1 MPPLPEAI
9 ILVLAPFA
17 PLFSERVWLHAQVL
31 LLGAILSPGPRT
43 VTGALRVMGLAMESH
58 FTNYHRVLNR
68 ATWSARQG
76 RRILLRWLI
85 TLLVPPG
92 ATIVLGADDTVER
105 RSGRK
110 IAAKGCY
117 RDAVRSTKKHVIRC
131 FGLKWVSM
139 MLLVPV
145 PWSPRVWALPFLT
158 TLCWPVGQGRQ
169 RRHKTSVDWVRQM
182 MKQVRRWLPGRL
194 LVLVVDG
201 GFAAVSLALACAKQ
215 HVTMV
220 SRLRW
225 DAALYHPPA
234 PQPPGKRGP
243 RPLKGR
249 RQRCLQGWAE
259 RVDTPWETVEVDWYR
274 GERKQLWV
282 FSRTALWY
290 TPRLPPVAIRYV
302 LVADPEGKLRM
313 EAFFCTDLKATPVQ
327 ILQWVVMRWSVEVT
341 FEEARA
347 HLGFETQRQRV
358 EAFFCTDVQA
368 TPVAILPWVVMRWS
382 VEVTFEEA
390 RAHLGFETQRQW
402 SDKAIART
410 SPVLLAL
417 YSLVTLLALRL
428 SQGGQ
433 IPVPVT
439 TWYHKAEPTFADC
452 LALVCRHLWRAQ
464 YLVNSTAEPDFVQ
477 FPREVFERLLTGLP
491 LAA

>member
-17 PLFSERVWLHAQVL
+17 PLFSERVWLHAQGWLV
-31 LLGAILSPGPRT
+31 GAILSPGPRT
-43 VTGALRVMGLAMESH
+43 VTGALRVMGLAMERH

-68 ATWSARQG
+68 ATWSARHGGQ
-76 RRILLRWLI
+76 ILLGMLI
-85 TLLVPPG
+85 TRLVPPG
-92 ATIVLGADDTVER
+92 ATIVLGADDTLER
-105 RSGRK
+105 RSGGK

-117 RDAVRSTKKHVIRC
+117 RDAVRSSKKHVIRC

-145 PWSPRVWALPFLT
+145 PWSRRVWALPFLT
-158 TLCWPVGQGRQ
+158 ALCWPVGQSTR

-182 MKQVRRWLPGRL
+182 MKQVRRWLPGRR

-201 GFAAVSLALACAKQ
+201 GFAVVSLALACITY

-225 DAALYHPPA
+225 DAALYHPPE
-234 PQPPGKRGP
+234 PQPPGKRGRKP
-243 RPLKGR
+243 AKGK
-249 RQRCLQGWAE
+249 RQRSLQGWAE
-259 RVDTPWETVEVDWYR
+259 RSDTPWATVEVDWYR

-302 LVADPEGKLRM
+302 LVADPEGKRRM
-313 EAFFCTDLKATPVQ
+313 EAFFCTDLEATPIDV
-327 ILQWVVMRWSVEVT
+327 LQWVVMRWSVEVT

-347 HLGFETQRQRV
+347 HLG
-358 EAFFCTDVQA
+358 
-368 TPVAILPWVVMRWS
+368 L
-382 VEVTFEEA
+382 
-390 RAHLGFETQRQW
+390 ETQRQW
-402 SDKAIART
+402 SALAIART
-410 SPVLLAL
+410 TPVLLGL
-417 YSLVTLLALRL
+417 FSIVTVLALRL
-428 SQGGQ
+428 SHERL
-433 IPVPVT
+433 IPVEAT
-439 TWYHKAEPTFADC
+439 AWYHKPEPTFVDC
-452 LALVCRHLWRAQ
+452 LALVRRHLWRAR
-464 YLVNSTAEPDFVQ
+464 YLVNSAGEAEFVQ
-477 FPREVFERLLTGLP
+477 FPREAFELLLTGLP

>member
-1 MPPLPEAI
+1 MISPKGHAIEGEHPMLSPLPEAI

-17 PLFSERVWLHAQVL
+17 PLFSARVWRHAHVL
-31 LLGAILSPGPRT
+31 LLGAILTPGPRT
-43 VTGALRVMGLAMESH
+43 VAAALRVMGLAMERH

-68 ATWSARQG
+68 AVWSARQG
-76 RRILLRWLI
+76 SRILLG
-85 TLLVPPG
+85 LLLTCFVPPE

-105 RSGRK
+105 RSGRQ

-145 PWSPRVWALPFLT
+145 PWSRRVWALPFLT
-158 TLCWPVGQGRQ
+158 ALCWPAEQSAH

-201 GFAAVSLALACAKQ
+201 GFAAVSLALACVKN

-225 DAALYHPPA
+225 DAALYHPPG

-243 RPLKGR
+243 KPLKGK
-249 RQRCLQGWAE
+249 RQRSLQSWAE
-259 RVDTPWETVEVDWYR
+259 RSDTPWETVEVVWY
-274 GERKQLWV
+274 GGHLKKLWV
-282 FSRTALWY
+282 FSRTALWH

-302 LVADPEGKLRM
+302 LVADPEAQLRM
-313 EAFFCTDLKATPVQ
+313 ETFFCTDLAATPMQ

-341 FEEARA
+341 FEEGRA
-347 HLGFETQRQRV
+347 HLG
-358 EAFFCTDVQA
+358 
-368 TPVAILPWVVMRWS
+368 L
-382 VEVTFEEA
+382 
-390 RAHLGFETQRQW
+390 ETQRQW
-402 SDKAIART
+402 SAQAIART
-410 SPVLLAL
+410 TPVLLAL
-417 YSLVTLLALRL
+417 FSLVTLLALRL
-428 SQGGQ
+428 SQGGP
-433 IPVPVT
+433 IPVEAT
-439 TWYHKAEPTFADC
+439 AWYHKTEPTFVDC
-452 LALVCRHLWRAQ
+452 LALVRRHLWHAR
-464 YLVNSTAEPDFVQ
+464 YLVNSAAEPEFVQ
-477 FPREVFERLLTGLP
+477 FPREAFELLLTGFLV
-491 LAA
+491 AA